1 MIQKLWDLLKHGE
14 KLGCVRFSKINP
26 IFQIPSI
33 TSEYLVELFDF
44 GAYRLCEACHLD
56 CDNCEY
62 SNEELEEDENYYW
75 RHEEEIEIVKEIG
88 DFLTD
93 VIKMEYVSNNYC
105 IIGDTAFY
113 FNYYTE

>member
-14 KLGCVRFSKINP
+14 KLGCVRFSKLNSIL
-26 IFQIPSI
+26 QIPSV

-44 GAYRLCEACHLD
+44 GAYIPCGTCCMD

-62 SNEELEEDENYYW
+62 SSEGFEEGGNYYW
-75 RHEEEIEIVKEIG
+75 RHEEEIEIVKEIEG
-88 DFLTD
+88 FLTD
-93 VIKMEYVSNNYC
+93 VMKMEYVSNNYC

-113 FNYYTE
+113 FNYYIE